1 MSQVTRRP
9 RRRKI
14 WIAGALLVGALL
26 IILGFSFVR
35 NRLTNAQ
42 QQASSGDIVT
52 AFIGDLASTASATGV
67 VAPNR
72 EADLALGISGR
83 VEEVLVQVG
92 DEVQAGDVLVTL
104 ERGALERNVTS
115 AEQSLLIQEANL
127 AEMRR
132 GAAPSD
138 IAAAEAAVASAQA
151 QLDDLLAGP
160 SPEEIAN
167 AEANVN
173 AAQANVWSAS
183 AQVGQ
188 ASGGPTEAEIAAQQQ
203 QVAVAEQEYERA
215 LQAHEQTLQCF
226 DDPSGNQVCPGAGAP
241 EEAARAA
248 LNAAEANLATAR
260 AQLDALLAGPDPNVV
275 SGAQAGVSA
284 ATFQQDAAQAN
295 LDLLLRGAS
304 QSQIAAAQS
313 TLAQTRASLDSLRR
327 GASEEQL
334 VIAEAQVAQA
344 RVALEEAQENLANAT
359 LIAPFDGI
367 VTDVQVAEGEMAGGV
382 ALTLVDTGK
391 MSIVLDV
398 DEIDIGGME
407 VGQPAIV
414 TLEAWPEVEI
424 ESAIASIAPSATA
437 NAGSAL
443 VTYEV
448 RLDLGETDLP
458 VRIGMTANANL
469 ITGERDDVLLA
480 PNAAINADR
489 SAGTFSVNLVRTDAA
504 GNQTV
509 ETVEVTIGMRDA
521 DNTQITSGL
530 QEGDQLMIGNVT
542 PVFEFGRPDDESG
555 PGERRD
561 PFFGDE

>member
-1 MSQVTRRP
+1 V
-9 RRRKI
+9 
-14 WIAGALLVGALL
+14 GVLLTV
-26 IILGFSFVR
+26 LGFGLIR
-35 NRLTNAQ
+35 NRITSAQ
-42 QQASSGDIVT
+42 QQAASGDIVT

-67 VAPNR
+67 VAPAR

-83 VEEVLVQVG
+83 VEEVLVQIG

-104 ERGALERNVTS
+104 ERGALERNVAS

-132 GAAPSD
+132 GASESD

-173 AAQANVWSAS
+173 AAEANVWSAS

-188 ASGGPTEAEIAAQQQ
+188 ASSGATEAEIAAQQQ

-215 LQAHEQTLQCF
+215 RQAHEQTLQCF
-226 DDPSGNQVCPGAGAP
+226 EGPNGDEICPGAGAP

-248 LNAAEANLATAR
+248 MNAAEANLASAR
-260 AQLDALLAGPDPNVV
+260 AQLDRLLAGPDANAV

-284 ATFQQDAAQAN
+284 ASFQRDAAQAN
-295 LDLLLRGAS
+295 LDLLLRGAG

-313 TLAQTRASLDSLRR
+313 TVAQAQASLDSLRR

-334 VIAEAQVAQA
+334 AIAEAQVAQA

-359 LIAPFDGI
+359 LVAPFDGI
-367 VTDVQVAEGEMAGGV
+367 VTDVQLAEGEMAGGV
-382 ALTLVDTGK
+382 ALTLVDTGAL
-391 MSIVLDV
+391 SIVLDV

-414 TLEAWPEVEI
+414 TLEAWPDVEI
-424 ESAIASIAPSATA
+424 ESAIASIAPSATT
-437 NAGSAL
+437 NTGSVL

-448 RLDLGETDLP
+448 RLALGETDLP

-469 ITGERDDVLLA
+469 ITGEREGVLLV

-489 SAGTFSVNLVRTDAA
+489 SAGTFSVNLVRTDAD

-509 ETVEVTIGMRDA
+509 DEVEVTIGLRDA

-530 QEGDQLMIGNVT
+530 QEGDQVMIGNVT
-542 PVFEFGRPDDESG
+542 PVFEFGPPDGENG
-555 PGERRD
+555 PGNGGGQ
-561 PFFGDE
+561 FFGGGDN